1 MAWDELGK
9 LFRRLHYSQWSEESY
24 NLEIDMPQQ
33 FDEIFSIADW
43 NHKKYFMKFDT
54 AQVSS
59 PFARFFFFSAG
70 MTFRNGLRWTLKTFS
85 STTLHKREQRILSF
99 RNWYASTIS
108 RDIFDHSLKAYKI
121 SWKSNQVLRYIWP
134 YCAFIN
140 WSAYHY
146 SFDIGKDCNTTDC
159 GHSVALQK

>member
-1 MAWDELGK
+1 MICLNNLTRYFRSQIEIIRNTSWNSILPK
-9 LFRRLHYSQWSEESY
+9 LAAL
-24 NLEIDMPQQ
+24 LP
-33 FDEIFSIADW
+33 
-43 NHKKYFMKFDT
+43 
-54 AQVSS
+54 V
-59 PFARFFFFSAG
+59 FFSAG